1 MKKVLSLLLIIVFA
15 FGISAI
21 ADELTAEDI
30 ITKVDQEMKVENKYM
45 EQEMILIS
53 GSGTER
59 SRSLQVWN
67 KKGDENDKMMAKF
80 TEPANIKG
88 TGILMVGDDMWLYL
102 PALGRV
108 KRIAG
113 SAKQGDFMGSDLTYE
128 DMEALGSNGFAND
141 YEVELLGEEK
151 LEAYENETYL
161 LKLIPTDEEISY
173 SKLEMY
179 VDKEIFLPLKIN
191 YYINDKLSKVLKTS
205 NHKQV
210 NDNYLAMVMEV
221 EDIDKKSKTILK
233 VKNVEFPEEI
243 EDEIFT
249 VRNLERG
256 VR

>member
-1 MKKVLSLLLIIVFA
+1 MKKVLSLFLIMVFT
-15 FGISAI
+15 FGITA
-21 ADELTAEDI
+21 AANEMKAEDI
-30 ITKVDQEMKVENKYM
+30 ITKVDQEMKAENKFM

-67 KKGDENDKMMAKF
+67 KEGEEDVKMMAKF

-88 TGILMVGDDMWLYL
+88 TGILMEGDDMWLYL
-102 PALGRV
+102 PALDKV

-128 DMEALGSNGFAND
+128 DMEALGNTGFKND

-151 LEAYENETYL
+151 LEGYENNTYL
-161 LKLIPTDEEISY
+161 LKLVPADEKISY

-191 YYINDKLSKVLKTS
+191 YYNDGKLSKVLKTTDH
-205 NHKQV
+205 NQIEG
-210 NDNYLAMVMEV
+210 NYLAMIMEIKDV
-221 EDIDKKSKTILK
+221 EKGSKTTLK